1 MKNKKKKRTSSY
13 LLIFLSIVAVIL
25 LLIILY
31 LTFSAYSRQRSTQ
44 LAQNDP
50 AVSQP
55 LDSDSSEIAGF
66 TSGDEDLNN
75 SEQDGFI
82 SEDEISAAESSGSKS
97 SNEDTSVQGPSQKES
112 TGPAQASFDSETA
125 GPSQSSDPEVA
136 GPSQSPETEQAGSSQ
151 STEFHSKGSEASP
164 SETDDSKKAA
174 SSKEQDNSHGKG
186 ASSVSTAKA
195 DTTPEISDDG
205 VISPSHGSSA
215 FDNRSDEKMD
225 TMISQIT
232 SQLPTGN
239 GSWSVYICDLAGGSE
254 ASINDTPMQAASL
267 IKLFI
272 MGAVYENYDALSKQY
287 GSATLDG
294 YLTPMITV
302 SDNDAANSLVSCL
315 GSGDSTAGMQKVN
328 SFCQAHGYTS
338 TSMGRLLLASNEFG
352 DNYTSAYDCG
362 KFLKEIY
369 QICTGT
375 AQSQSLSHAEDMYA
389 LLKQQQRSN
398 KIPAALPEGVSV
410 ANKTGELSDVE
421 NDAGILYNTQGG
433 NDLVIVFLSQNLT
446 SAGDA
451 QSTIA
456 QLSRSI
462 YLYYND

>member
-31 LTFSAYSRQRSTQ
+31 LTFSAHSRQRSTQ

-55 LDSDSSEIAGF
+55 LDSDSSETAGF
-66 TSGDEDLNN
+66 TSEDEDLNN

-82 SEDEISAAESSGSKS
+82 SGDAISAAESSGSKS
-97 SNEDTSVQGPSQKES
+97 SNGDTSVQGPSQKES
-112 TGPAQASFDSETA
+112 AGPAQASFDSETA

-136 GPSQSPETEQAGSSQ
+136 GPSQSPETEQTGSSQ

-164 SETDDSKKAA
+164 SETDNSRKAA
-174 SSKEQDNSHGKG
+174 SKAQDNSNGKG
-186 ASSVSTAKA
+186 TSTAKA

-205 VISPSHGSSA
+205 AISPSHGSSA

-225 TMISQIT
+225 TLISQIN
-232 SQLPTGN
+232 SQLSTEN

-272 MGAVYENYDALSKQY
+272 MGAVYENYDALSQQY
-287 GSATLDG
+287 GSAALDG

-315 GSGDSTAGMQKVN
+315 GGGDSTAGMQKVN

-352 DNYTSAYDCG
+352 DNYTSSYDCG

-369 QICTGT
+369 QICAGT

>member
-31 LTFSAYSRQRSTQ
+31 LTFSAHSRQRSTQ

-55 LDSDSSEIAGF
+55 LDSDSSETAGF
-66 TSGDEDLNN
+66 TSEDEDLNN

-82 SEDEISAAESSGSKS
+82 SGDAISAAESSGSKS
-97 SNEDTSVQGPSQKES
+97 SNGDTSVQGPSQKES
-112 TGPAQASFDSETA
+112 AGLAQASFDSETA

-136 GPSQSPETEQAGSSQ
+136 GPSQSPKTEQTGSSQ

-164 SETDDSKKAA
+164 SETDNSRKAA
-174 SSKEQDNSHGKG
+174 SKAQDNSNGKG
-186 ASSVSTAKA
+186 TSTAKA
-195 DTTPEISDDG
+195 NTTPEISDDG
-205 VISPSHGSSA
+205 AISPSHGSSA

-225 TMISQIT
+225 TLISQIN

-272 MGAVYENYDALSKQY
+272 MGAVYENYDALSQQY
-287 GSATLDG
+287 GSAALDG

-315 GSGDSTAGMQKVN
+315 GGGDSTAGMQKVN

-369 QICTGT
+369 QICAGT